1 MESLKIYFSDFF
13 NVDAEIIEEYGAI
26 NISLINDM
34 PLFIDPFLLFN
45 SEKAEYQE
53 IHKNIID
60 YLLFLQKQAEQEPNP
75 SKGMLRLWYNFSEVK
90 QTALKEMR
98 DVV

>member
-13 NVDAEIIEEYGAI
+13 NVDATIIEEYGAV

-45 SEKAEYQE
+45 SKKAEYQE
-53 IHKNIID
+53 IHKDIIA
-60 YLLFLQKQAEQEPNP
+60 YLLFLQEQVEREPNP
-75 SKGMLRLWYNFSEVK
+75 SAAMLKLWYNFSEVK
-90 QTALKEMR
+90 QT
-98 DVV
+98 